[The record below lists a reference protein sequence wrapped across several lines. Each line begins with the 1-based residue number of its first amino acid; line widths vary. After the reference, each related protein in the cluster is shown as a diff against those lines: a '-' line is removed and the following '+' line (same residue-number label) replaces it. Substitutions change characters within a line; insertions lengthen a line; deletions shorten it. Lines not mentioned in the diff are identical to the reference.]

1 MDLETATRLGEGLVD
16 TGVISP
22 HAMQKSV
29 DVIDGYLSLCRDE
42 GVEEIVAIGTSTLR
56 EASNRS
62 HFLETVRRRCGVEIE
77 IISGQEEARLA
88 HLAVAR
94 DRQWPPGPL
103 VVIDIG
109 GGSTEWIH
117 GETGGEVRVFT
128 MCIGSVRL
136 TEQFIASDPVN
147 EDEYLA
153 MVSHVRRLLE
163 ALPPL
168 AAHAL
173 LVGIGGT
180 IATLFSVKEGL
191 REFQPSRIHHGLLE
205 LKDIEEQIQQF
216 KSLPLRQRRAIAG
229 LPPRKGRRHHGRS
242 HHTLVFPAA
251 IGIESNMGQLPWSQ
265 VWAAP

>member
-1 MDLETATRLGEGLVD
+1 
-16 TGVISP
+16 
-22 HAMQKSV
+22 MQKSV

-94 DRQWPPGPL
+94 DRKWPPGPL

-216 KSLPLRQRRAIAG
+216 KSLPLRQRRAIAAEPPYSCIPCCDWDRIEYGSAAMVSGMGCSLTDSSRGPHSG
-229 LPPRKGRRHHGRS
+229 LSDRLHSRS
-242 HHTLVFPAA
+242 FLILICRISVTC
-251 IGIESNMGQLPWSQ
+251 
-265 VWAAP
+265 

>member
-1 MDLETATRLGEGLVD
+1 MKRYAAIDIGTNTILLLIAGQTSEDRLQTVMDLETATRLGEGLVD

-42 GVEEIVAIGTSTLR
+42 GVEGIVAIGTSTLR

-94 DRQWPPGPL
+94 DRKWPPGPL

-216 KSLPLRQRRAIAG
+216 KSLPLR
-229 LPPRKGRRHHGRS
+229 
-242 HHTLVFPAA
+242 
-251 IGIESNMGQLPWSQ
+251 
-265 VWAAP
+265 